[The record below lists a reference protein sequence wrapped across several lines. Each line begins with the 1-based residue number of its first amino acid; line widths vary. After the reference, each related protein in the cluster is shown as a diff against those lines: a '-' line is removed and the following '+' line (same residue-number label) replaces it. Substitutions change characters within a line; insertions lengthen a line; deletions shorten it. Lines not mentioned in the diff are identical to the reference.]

1 MTSLKD
7 KPDHQKIMI
16 KRERV
21 VEPWSRGAVYA
32 NEAPNQ
38 FLRDEMGNDIFGYI
52 ISN

>member
-16 KRERV
+16 KRSTL
-21 VEPWSRGAVYA
+21 WSRGAVYA

-52 ISN
+52 IPN